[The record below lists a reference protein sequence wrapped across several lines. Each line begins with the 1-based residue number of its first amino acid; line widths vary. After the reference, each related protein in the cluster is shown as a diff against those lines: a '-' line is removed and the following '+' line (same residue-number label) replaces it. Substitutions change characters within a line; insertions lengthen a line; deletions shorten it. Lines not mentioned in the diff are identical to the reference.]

1 MWFHLHTVCFAL
13 SNQITELRYVTY
25 HYQDSGFR
33 DSMLEV
39 VFTIESNR
47 RVSTQSFVNDVGI
60 CSQGYWN
67 KKAPTDWNRGESAL
81 LWTLPA
87 SSLQVYRYPYN
98 NTPQIKLQSILTH
111 LNPFS

>member
-39 VFTIESNR
+39 VSTIESNR

-67 KKAPTDWNRGESAL
+67 KNAPTDWNRGESAL
-81 LWTLPA
+81 GLSSGRCRPA
-87 SSLQVYRYPYN
+87 VYKCTDIRIIIHHESN
-98 NTPQIKLQSILTH
+98 SNQ
-111 LNPFS
+111 FSPT